1 MNRHPLVDAIV
12 AARKA
17 RGWSQTDLARR
28 SYRSQKT
35 VSYFET
41 RPGAPDLR
49 VLEQLARPLGLRLG
63 LVQDDA
69 EQSGDG
75 LEEAS

>member
-1 MNRHPLVDAIV
+1 VTRHPLVEAIV

-17 RGWSQTDLARR
+17 RGWSQAELARR

-35 VSYFET
+35 VSYFEN
-41 RPGAPDLR
+41 RPGRPDLL

-63 LVQDDA
+63 LVPDDGA
-69 EQSGDG
+69 EAKQV
-75 LEEAS
+75 AS